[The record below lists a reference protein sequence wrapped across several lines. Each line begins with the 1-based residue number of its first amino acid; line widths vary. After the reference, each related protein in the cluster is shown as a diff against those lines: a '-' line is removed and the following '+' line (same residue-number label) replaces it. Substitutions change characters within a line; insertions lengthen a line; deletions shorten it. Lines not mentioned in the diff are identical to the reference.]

1 MSKEILKPRFS
12 HLIKQCHTI
21 REKKLTQ
28 TIAGVPE
35 GQRDPGHRWV
45 VPAQSASNR
54 RPLSPAHPTQTTARG
69 LPRRNPPPG
78 RDPRGRTAA
87 LGPLAVQADTAAS
100 LGTPGSD
107 HPLPAPNSS
116 PPPTLAKCYNH
127 LRFPNALC
135 SSSQERNARIDAH
148 CYVLLPVLQ
157 TLKGMKIA
165 NFHPF

>member
-1 MSKEILKPRFS
+1 MPHYKR
-12 HLIKQCHTI
+12 
-21 REKKLTQ
+21 KKLTQ
-28 TIAGVPE
+28 TIAGGPE

-54 RPLSPAHPTQTTARG
+54 RLLSPANPTQTTARG

-87 LGPLAVQADTAAS
+87 LGPLAVQDDTAAS

-116 PPPTLAKCYNH
+116 PPQH
-127 LRFPNALC
+127 
-135 SSSQERNARIDAH
+135 SQNSTTTSDFSTH
-148 CYVLLPVLQ
+148 
-157 TLKGMKIA
+157 
-165 NFHPF
+165 